1 MIRSLLALLAALALP
16 TTAAAQLTPQEQ
28 AMTAAV
34 DSGRADA
41 LALLSRM
48 VNENS
53 GTMNHDGV
61 RKVGAMVAKEFEA
74 LGFDTE
80 WVEAPGT
87 NRAGHLVA
95 RHVGD
100 GTGKRMLLIG
110 HVDTVFEPDSPFQS
124 YVQEGDYAR
133 GPGVGDNKGG
143 VVVMLSALR
152 AMKRAGT
159 LDAAD
164 IVAVITGDEE
174 DTGEPLAIA
183 REALIAAAEQSDVA
197 LDYEG
202 LVRLDGRDMGSI
214 ARRSFGSY
222 TIRVTAEA
230 AHSSGVFSDAVGY
243 GAIYEIARI
252 VDDFRETLRYG
263 EERLT
268 YNIGLIAGG
277 EEVAID
283 DDLIRTTARGKT
295 NIVAPQAILRGEMR
309 AMTREQIART
319 QDAMRAIVANNLPGT
334 TATIEFD
341 EYYPPMPPTEGNAA
355 LLDALNA
362 VNRDMG
368 LPEMEAL
375 DPSRRGAADIS
386 YVAHLLDG
394 INGLGPVV
402 YGSHSDTERV
412 DIPSIALQAKRAA
425 ILMSRLAQT
434 PR

>member
-1 MIRSLLALLAALALP
+1 MIRPLMTLAAVLAFP
-16 TTAAAQLTPQEQ
+16 SAAAAQLTSQEQ
-28 AMTAAV
+28 AMIASV
-34 DSGRADA
+34 DASQADA

-48 VNENS
+48 VNQNS

-61 RKVGAMVAKEFEA
+61 RKVGAMVAKEFGA

-87 NRAGHLVA
+87 DRAGHLIA
-95 RHVGD
+95 RHAGN

-110 HVDTVFEPDSPFQS
+110 HVDTVFEPDSPFQT
-124 YVQEGDYAR
+124 YVQGGDNAR

-152 AMKRAGT
+152 AMKDAGT
-159 LDAAD
+159 LDGAD
-164 IVAVITGDEE
+164 IIAVVTGDEE

-183 REALIAAAEQSDVA
+183 RKALIEAAEQSDVA

-202 LVRLDGRDMGSI
+202 LVRLDGKDMGSI

-222 TIRVTAEA
+222 TIRVSANA

-243 GAIYEIARI
+243 GAIYEAARI

-283 DDLIRTTARGKT
+283 DDLIRSTARGKT

-309 AMTREQIART
+309 AMTRDQIART
-319 QDAMRAIVANNLPGT
+319 QEAMRQIVAANLPGT
-334 TATIEFD
+334 SATIAFD
-341 EYYPPMPPTEGNAA
+341 EAYPPMPPTPGNAA
-355 LLDALNA
+355 LLGTLNE
-362 VNRDMG
+362 VNETLG
-368 LPEMEAL
+368 LPAMEPL

-402 YGSHSDTERV
+402 YGSHSPQERV
-412 DIPSIALQAKRAA
+412 DIPSIWLQAKRAA
-425 ILMSRLAQT
+425 LFMSRLAAT